1 MGPIVLTMDGEHL
14 HVEFDIPAWPR
25 STSVRSGAGRP
36 IRTTAM
42 PHARAAQAPA
52 TG

>member
-1 MGPIVLTMDGEHL
+1 MGPIVLTMDGEAL
-14 HVEFDIPAWPR
+14 HVELDIRAWPR

-36 IRTTAM
+36 TQVTAM

>member
-1 MGPIVLTMDGEHL
+1 MGPIVLTMDEETL
-14 HVEFDIPAWPR
+14 RVQFNIRAWPR

-36 IRTTAM
+36 TQVTAM
-42 PHARAAQAPA
+42 PHARTAQAPA